1 MSRLQNRVVCRVRAA
16 GSSVGKLP
24 ALAVLT
30 LSTLL
35 PAKASLAS
43 SDTPPPTVARAESAR
58 TPTAAE
64 PRSDSTAGRFAEKA
78 DVILELIP
86 FVDWPATPA
95 TSPPHEFV
103 IGVLGDERLAGAI
116 RAAAQGRTG
125 KERPLRIL
133 SFHNLDEVDPCP
145 ILVIGS
151 DKARLLPVILDFLR
165 DSQGILTV
173 GDRADFAAQ
182 GGIVELVEL
191 PGRIGFTINR
201 DAAGRAGLHLGS
213 QLLRL
218 AEGLLPAESS
228 EIPGG

>member
-1 MSRLQNRVVCRVRAA
+1 MSRLRNRVACRVRAA
-16 GSSVGKLP
+16 VPIVGRLA

-30 LSTLL
+30 FATFL
-35 PAKASLAS
+35 PASASLARAG
-43 SDTPPPTVARAESAR
+43 TPPRNAGTPSAESR
-58 TPTAAE
+58 TDAV
-64 PRSDSTAGRFAEKA
+64 AGRYPEKA
-78 DVILELIP
+78 GVILELIP
-86 FVDWPATPA
+86 FVDWPKLSATN
-95 TSPPHEFV
+95 PPHEFV
-103 IGVLGDERLAGAI
+103 IGVLGDERLAAAL
-116 RAAAQGRTG
+116 RAAVQGRTG
-125 KERPLRIL
+125 KERPFRIR
-133 SFHNLDEVDPCP
+133 SFRNLDEVDPCP

-151 DKARLLPVILDFLR
+151 DKARLLPVILDFLG

-191 PGRIGFTINR
+191 PGRIGFEINR

-218 AEGLLPAESS
+218 AEGLLPAEPA